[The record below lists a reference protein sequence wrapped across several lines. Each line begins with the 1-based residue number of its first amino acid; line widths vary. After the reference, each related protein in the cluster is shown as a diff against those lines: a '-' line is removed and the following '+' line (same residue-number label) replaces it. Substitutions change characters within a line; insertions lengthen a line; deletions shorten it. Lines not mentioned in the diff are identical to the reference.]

1 LCATGKISNVSF
13 MGWNIHS
20 GKSEEGL
27 EGRQPKT
34 EAGAEYYAFAL

>member
-1 LCATGKISNVSF
+1 MA
-13 MGWNIHS
+13 WNIHS

-27 EGRQPKT
+27 ERGQPKK